1 MRALLARVGEEL
13 YALPMTH
20 VNETVELKS
29 AQLRRVK
36 GKEVLVLRDDVLPL
50 LRMRELMGLPPT
62 EQKSQQVV
70 VIEIGERRAGL
81 IVDELV
87 GQQEI
92 VVKQFDGVR
101 GGLALFSGA
110 TILGDGAPALIVD
123 VSSLL

>member
-1 MRALLARVGEEL
+1 
-13 YALPMTH
+13 
-20 VNETVELKS
+20 
-29 AQLRRVK
+29 
-36 GKEVLVLRDDVLPL
+36 VLPL